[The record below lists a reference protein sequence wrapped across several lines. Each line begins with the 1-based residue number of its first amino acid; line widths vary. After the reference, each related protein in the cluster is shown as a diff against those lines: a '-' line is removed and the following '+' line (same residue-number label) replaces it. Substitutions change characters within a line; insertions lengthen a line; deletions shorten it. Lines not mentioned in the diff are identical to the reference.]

1 MTEENLTSKVFKKA
15 TTKEG
20 MGTIGGAAIG
30 GWVGSSVGIAALGTA
45 VAGTLPIAIVGGAI
59 GYLGVKAYK
68 NNKKNKEPEEIL
80 EPEKKNKEDAEF

>member
-1 MTEENLTSKVFKKA
+1 MSEENVTSKLFKKA

-20 MGTIGGAAIG
+20 LGTISGAAIG

-68 NNKKNKEPEEIL
+68 NNKNKQEIEIL
-80 EPEKKNKEDAEF
+80 DPEKKNKKDAEF